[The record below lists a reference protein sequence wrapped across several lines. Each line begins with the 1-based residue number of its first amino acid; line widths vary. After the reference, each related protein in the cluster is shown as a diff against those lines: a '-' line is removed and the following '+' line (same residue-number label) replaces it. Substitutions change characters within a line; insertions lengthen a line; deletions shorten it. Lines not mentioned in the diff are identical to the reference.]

1 MTSQQSSLFLSTSFW
16 GCLATSLKLMKRV
29 YCVVDALDEMEVGHD
44 KWLEDFLSLG
54 HEFSRTVKIITTSR
68 QVPEVEKHM
77 HRSCVVDL
85 RLDRLHVDQDI
96 SIFVTRQLENSN
108 LELTVTEI
116 KEIKDAL
123 CEKGKGLFL
132 YARLMIDELL
142 LSPQNIGT
150 RVHNLPDGLGD
161 LYTDLLRESVTRSGN
176 FTRLQRLILEWV
188 THSARPMRI
197 LELTAMV
204 ESLPDRA
211 GLQIASNVKD
221 AVRTACGPL
230 LEICEDG
237 VVQVIHH
244 SLTEYLLGR
253 QVEHT
258 RTTSGGREY
267 HTVDSKAVHTMMAQ
281 TCLRYLMNG
290 PLREW
295 DITEEREDRSSD
307 RKSLF
312 LKFYFLRYAIQ
323 EWQFHVLQSGNLGND
338 LIRHLD
344 AFCQDSSHDYQAWNQ
359 IWIAYQDDLP
369 SCCSVLHV
377 AAYSGLVPLVAHLLS
392 QGSTLDIRDADK
404 QTPLVYA
411 ITRGQHEVVTL
422 LLKHGASHGTKVKRK
437 EYTSKLQIIAY
448 ACKLNKVEVVRSLV
462 QAGVDP
468 MTKVSIGVGSAT
480 RLTPGPLD
488 PQGEPYYW
496 KSTKDSTALASAI
509 EVGSVEAVLELI
521 RLVDLE
527 SLCPDNLVHLAAER
541 GNDEI
546 LSALLEN
553 DTCKRSIDK
562 HDEYGD
568 TPLYLAARNR
578 NAATVRILLD
588 HGADVS
594 ILSMNRN
601 FPPEPPTQDE
611 STAHPLLPPSYTPL
625 HAWGLGIPLGDSSTQ
640 DSDGMETCLD
650 LLLNAGCDIN
660 ARDHRGRTAL
670 FEWPSLHWASMSIKN
685 FLFALLSRG
694 AAATLL
700 DFDGQTPLHNSL
712 RQVYPDVAKILTEAG
727 CGINV
732 QRNTDGM
739 TVLMCN
745 ASEQNSPSPAEFHK
759 LGADFDLQDW
769 QGNTALHHYCK
780 TYPCLI
786 TAGADIEAIDFKGNN
801 IFHHFVKEE
810 PASWSDREPRAE
822 MIIELGAPY
831 HQANHEGRT
840 ALHAAATIE
849 DEFRTGSDQ
858 RTWLEFLLQPSM
870 QFDIN
875 SKDKDGVTA
884 LHLASAVSDIN
895 TLTLIQ
901 NGADLYLRDR
911 LGRTPLHFAAIGGQS
926 NVVGLLLETHEPNLM
941 FINHQC
947 SNRRSALHEASR
959 SGSPECV
966 SLLLN
971 GSADLSLTDE
981 RGRTALHAAAGFKEI
996 PEAQK
1001 MEPVYHS
1008 QPASLADSRST
1019 FQRRKRKN
1027 DFISLV
1033 SREICSSGDD
1043 ARCIGEVVRLLLA
1056 AGADPNWP
1064 DKNGLRPLDVAIS
1077 LGCAS
1082 VVEILRDHMAEPR
1095 VQSFD
1100 HIRVSPLTMSNDQI
1114 KQIVDSTEVPEDH
1127 ARFLAQ
1133 LFATGNERLVEEF
1146 VRAKELKLIDKD
1158 NDNALQSGIFLLP
1171 HFGLTSMLER
1181 LLPYIGEATP
1191 SIIPFLLER
1200 ATHRSLCNLT
1210 MFKLL
1215 IRKLPPVQQLLPAE
1229 KSVLVTS
1236 LITLSAGRRWWH
1248 PKALALFLE
1257 AGIVD
1262 VQSAVASHDA
1272 IQSALFSSSPSC
1284 RCKWNGETLRILL
1297 NHGADPNAVQSE
1309 PGWPSLYIA
1318 VRDGASLETV
1328 DLLLK
1333 YGASVGARD
1342 SGLLNSA
1349 IQSRNLAMVELL
1361 LKAGADVNG
1370 ADDDRNIP
1378 LLQRIYCSKLG
1389 ENPEARVRLRCR
1401 FFFGMVPI
1409 H

>member
-1 MTSQQSSLFLSTSFW
+1 M
-16 GCLATSLKLMKRV
+16 R
-29 YCVVDALDEMEVGHD
+29 EV
-44 KWLEDFLSLG
+44 
-54 HEFSRTVKIITTSR
+54 
-68 QVPEVEKHM
+68 
-77 HRSCVVDL
+77 
-85 RLDRLHVDQDI
+85 
-96 SIFVTRQLENSN
+96 
-108 LELTVTEI
+108 
-116 KEIKDAL
+116 
-123 CEKGKGLFL
+123 
-132 YARLMIDELL
+132 
-142 LSPQNIGT
+142 
-150 RVHNLPDGLGD
+150 
-161 LYTDLLRESVTRSGN
+161 
-176 FTRLQRLILEWV
+176 
-188 THSARPMRI
+188 
-197 LELTAMV
+197 
-204 ESLPDRA
+204 
-211 GLQIASNVKD
+211 
-221 AVRTACGPL
+221 
-230 LEICEDG
+230 
-237 VVQVIHH
+237 
-244 SLTEYLLGR
+244 
-253 QVEHT
+253 
-258 RTTSGGREY
+258 
-267 HTVDSKAVHTMMAQ
+267 AQ
-281 TCLRYLMNG
+281 
-290 PLREW
+290 
-295 DITEEREDRSSD
+295 
-307 RKSLF
+307 
-312 LKFYFLRYAIQ
+312 
-323 EWQFHVLQSGNLGND
+323 
-338 LIRHLD
+338 
-344 AFCQDSSHDYQAWNQ
+344 
-359 IWIAYQDDLP
+359 
-369 SCCSVLHV
+369 
-377 AAYSGLVPLVAHLLS
+377 
-392 QGSTLDIRDADK
+392 
-404 QTPLVYA
+404 
-411 ITRGQHEVVTL
+411 
-422 LLKHGASHGTKVKRK
+422 
-437 EYTSKLQIIAY
+437 
-448 ACKLNKVEVVRSLV
+448 
-462 QAGVDP
+462 
-468 MTKVSIGVGSAT
+468 
-480 RLTPGPLD
+480 
-488 PQGEPYYW
+488 
-496 KSTKDSTALASAI
+496 
-509 EVGSVEAVLELI
+509 
-521 RLVDLE
+521 
-527 SLCPDNLVHLAAER
+527 
-541 GNDEI
+541 
-546 LSALLEN
+546 
-553 DTCKRSIDK
+553 
-562 HDEYGD
+562 
-568 TPLYLAARNR
+568 
-578 NAATVRILLD
+578 
-588 HGADVS
+588 
-594 ILSMNRN
+594 
-601 FPPEPPTQDE
+601 
-611 STAHPLLPPSYTPL
+611 
-625 HAWGLGIPLGDSSTQ
+625 
-640 DSDGMETCLD
+640 
-650 LLLNAGCDIN
+650 
-660 ARDHRGRTAL
+660 
-670 FEWPSLHWASMSIKN
+670 
-685 FLFALLSRG
+685 
-694 AAATLL
+694 
-700 DFDGQTPLHNSL
+700 
-712 RQVYPDVAKILTEAG
+712 
-727 CGINV
+727 
-732 QRNTDGM
+732 
-739 TVLMCN
+739 
-745 ASEQNSPSPAEFHK
+745 
-759 LGADFDLQDW
+759 
-769 QGNTALHHYCK
+769 
-780 TYPCLI
+780 CLI

-849 DEFRTGSDQ
+849 DEFRAGSDQ

-971 GSADLSLTDE
+971 GGADLSLTDE

-1008 QPASLADSRST
+1008 QPASSADSRST
-1019 FQRRKRKN
+1019 LQGRKRKN

-1100 HIRVSPLTMSNDQI
+1100 YIRVSPLTMSNDQI

-1146 VRAKELKLIDKD
+1146 VRAKELKLMDKD

-1171 HFGLTSMLER
+1171 RFGLTSMLER

-1297 NHGADPNAVQSE
+1297 NHGADPNAVRSE

-1389 ENPEARVRLRCR
+1389 GEPRSTREAAMSLLLRHGANPLRIIKSGSTVLHKLCSAYIDHPIGPIIAMGCDIDVRDDMGRTPLMNSCERGNLAMTLELMDAGADIHAADLSGKTPLHWAAQIASGEIVTELLKRSVAVNSRSNDGFTPLTRALAAYADECTSADAITINALLEGGADPLSILPDGRTAMHCIATALMDSSNLSRQSQIELDEDEDRFTDATLLYQRFLAAGCDLNLADHNGDTPIFHYVRAPKSWNVNGISEDPCERNSNPKDYAHMFATHEIGRTNLVGDTLLHTIARREKAHCDSDDHESLLFKALVDLGIDPWQENNDGQTSLDIAATQEKTGILALFARKE
-1401 FFFGMVPI
+1401 
-1409 H
+1409 